1 MVNDV
6 TSCEYETMMG
16 VMIFQSY
23 YYISAYSRFLLCTF
37 PTHHMY
43 IDICLSRDWSP
54 KFETELNIGS
64 IVQKVW
70 EWPICP
76 FAKMTPLWVHHF
88 DKRRG
93 WSLLYFLIYVYLNIS
108 ACRKFSLSLYII
120 ILGCY
125 YTILPRALELLADNN
140 INVATM
146 WKNMS
151 NNGFFILGQ
160 KNIHF

>member
-54 KFETELNIGS
+54 KFETEIN
-64 IVQKVW
+64 
-70 EWPICP
+70 
-76 FAKMTPLWVHHF
+76 
-88 DKRRG
+88 
-93 WSLLYFLIYVYLNIS
+93 
-108 ACRKFSLSLYII
+108 II
-120 ILGCY
+120 IGHKAYFKKRVTKLFFCQNDVLLGESFWQKDSLV
-125 YTILPRALELLADNN
+125 TLIL
-140 INVATM
+140 
-146 WKNMS
+146 
-151 NNGFFILGQ
+151 F
-160 KNIHF
+160 